1 MTKGIIFG
9 TAVGALFLLG
19 CNATATTAP
28 TPASGSSVT
37 CTTITKDEAAKLFDR
52 WNASLAENDP
62 AKVVENYA
70 QDSLLLP
77 TLSDTPRFSAAEKED
92 YFKHFLES
100 KPSGKIDQRFIDIGC
115 NYVVD
120 SGHYTFTLNA
130 DGTEVKAR
138 YTFTYE
144 YTDGKWLITSHHS
157 SVLPKK

>member
-1 MTKGIIFG
+1 MRRIITLCAAAG
-9 TAVGALFLLG
+9 SVLLAG
-19 CNATATTAP
+19 CASTAP
-28 TPASGSSVT
+28 ATPAATNSTTPS
-37 CTTITKDEAAKLFDR
+37 CTAITQDEAAQLFER
-52 WNASLAENDP
+52 WNSSLATGDP

-70 QDSLLLP
+70 KDSLLLP
-77 TLSDTPRFSAAEKED
+77 TLSDIPRFSAEEKAD

-100 KPSGKIDQRFIDIGC
+100 KPNGKIDQRFIDIGC

-120 SGHYTFTLNA
+120 SGHYTFTYGT

-144 YTDGKWLITSHHS
+144 FIDGKWMITSHHS